1 MDIKESIKM
10 AVRQLISNKGRTVL
24 TMLGMFIGVGAVI
37 MILALGNG
45 FKEYTK
51 SFYSDIGLG
60 SFDVRANDDSIDNA
74 INTEDIDA
82 IAQIPGIDFV
92 SGGISTGGTVS
103 VKDKS
108 YTIYAYGCSGEYMT
122 KFDGVKIRSG
132 RTLSDRDVEIS
143 ANSVVIPDVIAK
155 GLLKQDDY
163 EKLIGE
169 NINVTI
175 ADVPSSFEIVG
186 VYKTN
191 IADKNTAEELESYSS
206 YKCIYIPSST
216 AQLLSFN
223 EDRLDYAD
231 GAVKDGY
238 DIKEIMTQVRH
249 LMNKRHHTSDNYTVS
264 ASIDMINQANEM
276 LNMLTL
282 FISAV
287 AGISLL
293 VGGVGIMNIMLVT
306 VKERTRE
313 IGIRK
318 ALGAKNGTIL
328 RQFIIE
334 ALMLTLIAGFVG
346 MIIGYIGAIM
356 IGVKFD
362 IQAKCTFPMIL
373 FAVGSS
379 TAIGLIFGVYP
390 AYQASRMDPIEALR
404 SE

>member
-10 AVRQLISNKGRTVL
+10 AVRQLVSNKGRTIL

-37 MILALGNG
+37 MILALGTG

-51 SFYSDIGLG
+51 SFYADIGLG
-60 SFDVRANDDSIDNA
+60 SFDVRANDDLEDNA
-74 INTEDIDA
+74 ITTEDVEA
-82 IAQIPGIDFV
+82 ISEIPGISFV
-92 SGGISTGGTVS
+92 SGGISTSGTMD
-103 VKDKS
+103 VKENA
-108 YTIYAYGCSGEYMT
+108 YGFHAYGCSGDYMT
-122 KFDGVKIRSG
+122 QFDGVKLRTG
-132 RTLSDRDVEIS
+132 RILSDRDIEIS
-143 ANSVVIPDVIAK
+143 AKVAVIPDVIAK
-155 GLLKQDDY
+155 GLLKQENY
-163 EKLIGE
+163 EKVIGE
-169 NINVTI
+169 NIRLTI
-175 ADVPSSFEIVG
+175 EDVPSSFEVIG

-191 IADKNTAEELESYSS
+191 LADKNTADELEDYSS

-216 AQLLSFN
+216 VQLLTVQG
-223 EDRLDYAD
+223 DRLDYVD
-231 GAVKDGY
+231 GAVEDDY
-238 DIKEIMTQVRH
+238 DIKEVMNQVRH
-249 LMNKRHHTSDNYTVS
+249 LMNKRHHTSNNYTVS
-264 ASIDMINQANEM
+264 ASIDMINQANQM
-276 LNMLTL
+276 LDMLTL

-334 ALMLTLIAGFVG
+334 ALILTLIAGFIG
-346 MIIGYIGAIM
+346 MIIGYVGAVM

-362 IQAKCTFPMIL
+362 LQAKCTLPMIL